1 MTTTL
6 LVGSSPDALAT
17 ELIRRIGAIAAESV
31 QARGVF
37 NVAVSGGSMPK
48 ILAGLAQAEGI
59 DWSSTKI
66 YFADERCVPLDHS
79 DSNFKAWDALF
90 TSSGLPSENVIAVKT
105 DLAPEAAAADYE
117 AKLKAAFPPPQGGDS
132 DAGETP
138 EYLPCFDAALLG
150 VGPDG
155 HTCSL
160 FPSHPLLE
168 ERSKWVAHIEDSPKP
183 PPQRVTLTYPVL
195 NNSRNVMFVGT
206 GEGKASLL
214 PQLLGV
220 GADGTLK
227 SAGESS
233 PYPAARVAVKEGR
246 NLAWC
251 VDKAAASQCPPDTA
265 ALATNC

>member
-6 LVGSSPDALAT
+6 LVGSTPDALAT
-17 ELIRRIGAIAAESV
+17 ELIRRLGTIATESV

-37 NVAVSGGSMPK
+37 NVAISGGSMPK
-48 ILAGLAQAEGI
+48 ILAGLAQAAGI
-59 DWSSTKI
+59 DWSLTKI

-79 DSNFKAWDALF
+79 DSNFKAWDALLS
-90 TSSGLPSENVIAVKT
+90 SSGLPAENVVAVKT
-105 DLAPEAAAADYE
+105 ELPPEA
-117 AKLKAAFPPPQGGDS
+117 
-132 DAGETP
+132 
-138 EYLPCFDAALLG
+138 
-150 VGPDG
+150 GPDG

-195 NNSRNVMFVGT
+195 NNSRNVMFIGT

-220 GADGTLK
+220 GADGALK
-227 SAGESS
+227 SAGDSS
-233 PYPAARVAVKEGR
+233 PYPAARVTVAEGR

-251 VDKAAASQCPPDTA
+251 VDKAAASQCPPEIA